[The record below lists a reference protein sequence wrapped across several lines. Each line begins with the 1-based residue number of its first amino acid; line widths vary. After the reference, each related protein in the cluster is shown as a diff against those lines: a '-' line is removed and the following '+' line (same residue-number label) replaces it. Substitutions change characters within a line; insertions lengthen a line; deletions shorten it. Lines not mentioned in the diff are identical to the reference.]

1 MDIQWLLQMPQ
12 QVTELGKGLLA
23 PLALRAGDLLA
34 ASVLNVEKGNDALLS
49 FGQFK
54 AYARLPLPVVTGQDI
69 QIRVEAGGERLRM
82 VMVPTGGQAANVPT
96 GERLEIRL
104 FEPVSDKPFLSAHSR
119 SLVSGESLQ
128 GRITGFEKDGL
139 TLVDFGKFKAFAK
152 IDIPVRQGQTI
163 PLTVVK
169 TDNGIAFEVAPR
181 ARHSGS
187 TSVPPPIAGNVAPQ
201 DQAGVSPQAL
211 AALTA
216 NRPQAEM
223 VPNPAEKAAS
233 VTAGPSPPPTAVDMA
248 VLREQIQQVLDQTIQ
263 PEKTASLPLPTPMKG
278 ALINLQQ
285 ALNPASPTGDM
296 TTLVARVRD
305 FVENSGLY
313 FEKRLEQAINT
324 LQTRPTP
331 MTPTELAG
339 HPVIRDLM
347 VKDLKPNLLIL
358 KQFLESQPLDQQGA
372 DRHMLETL
380 KSVVQRAVSHIEQQQ
395 FMATEKPVDP
405 DLFQAFSHLL
415 FLTDTRRNARL
426 KVYYAK
432 KGRDDA
438 HKNPRVSL
446 LLDMDRM
453 GTVRTDLWMVGKDL
467 NITFFVKE
475 EEVKAAIE
483 TEHHR
488 IGEMLKEIFNTVAV
502 SVVVNEKRIAEFD
515 GEDLTIPNLRQV
527 DLSI

>member
-201 DQAGVSPQAL
+201 DQAGVSPHGC
-211 AALTA
+211 
-216 NRPQAEM
+216 RHGG
-223 VPNPAEKAAS
+223 
-233 VTAGPSPPPTAVDMA
+233 TAGADSAGARSDDSAGEDRFFAPAHPDERSP
-248 VLREQIQQVLDQTIQ
+248 DQSAAG
-263 PEKTASLPLPTPMKG
+263 PE
-278 ALINLQQ
+278 
-285 ALNPASPTGDM
+285 
-296 TTLVARVRD
+296 
-305 FVENSGLY
+305 SG
-313 FEKRLEQAINT
+313 I
-324 LQTRPTP
+324 
-331 MTPTELAG
+331 
-339 HPVIRDLM
+339 
-347 VKDLKPNLLIL
+347 
-358 KQFLESQPLDQQGA
+358 A
-372 DRHMLETL
+372 DRGHDHAGGQGQRFCRKFRTL
-380 KSVVQRAVSHIEQQQ
+380 
-395 FMATEKPVDP
+395 F
-405 DLFQAFSHLL
+405 
-415 FLTDTRRNARL
+415 
-426 KVYYAK
+426 
-432 KGRDDA
+432 
-438 HKNPRVSL
+438 
-446 LLDMDRM
+446 
-453 GTVRTDLWMVGKDL
+453 
-467 NITFFVKE
+467 
-475 EEVKAAIE
+475 
-483 TEHHR
+483 
-488 IGEMLKEIFNTVAV
+488 
-502 SVVVNEKRIAEFD
+502 
-515 GEDLTIPNLRQV
+515 
-527 DLSI
+527 